1 VSAWQIFALAA
12 RRSGHDKGLGAAS
25 EVRHLT
31 TNDRAFYDQ
40 AMGVSDRN
48 ETVRRWSLRDAL
60 LPKRTD
66 ESDAFV
72 EMWKSAWLAGAD
84 ASWAAKPAIN
94 PHADDPA
101 RAAWQAGS
109 DWAKAHPDRRTRHH
123 VRLAHSNRR
132 ATDSGRIP
140 RAVKISVFGFGLLAA
155 SRWMWRTLRR
165 RKPNG
170 TTPDTT

>member
-1 VSAWQIFALAA
+1 MK
-12 RRSGHDKGLGAAS
+12 SGRPKAS
-25 EVRHLT
+25 NEATGVRHLT
-31 TNDRAFYDQ
+31 AIDRAFYHQ
-40 AMGVSDRN
+40 GMGMSDRN
-48 ETVRRWSLRDAL
+48 ETARRWSLRDAL

-72 EMWKSAWLAGAD
+72 EMWKRACLAGAD
-84 ASWAAKPAIN
+84 ASWATKPAIN

-132 ATDSGRIP
+132 ATDLGRRIP

-165 RKPNG
+165 SKPNG